1 MRFEVDDPDN
11 GDEEYS
17 VGDVLVIGFNMDT
30 NAPSCSGSGIARVS
44 CPIVNGSVVST
55 ALTDHLFSFSDPIG
69 ADYSGEWATPRRFMV
84 TILDPTG
91 ADVEQGRT
99 TVFVQGGIRNAAG
112 DALSADNQTSVLFG
126 DFGYLTEPRVE
137 RLTVVMAENKTVYTD
152 GDTLVLHLDMATRYS
167 TLGEAAPTSGDKAFV
182 DHLFGFSD
190 VLGADYSGAW
200 HDGESAACDEGGATT
215 LHPCFVILLLDARTG
230 AAASG
235 RTIAAPSVHMRSGSG
250 KSARLVE
257 RLGGNF
263 GWRRAPQLVS
273 LVAADA
279 DNSAF
284 GVSEGDTLTISFDLP
299 TDTGVDPPQ
308 PWGSGVGVGVTAGDK
323 VRVRVRVKVR
333 VSVRP

>member
-1 MRFEVDDPDN
+1 MPTFPLLTRFEVDDPDN

-30 NAPSCSGSGIARVS
+30 NAPSCTGSGIARVS

-152 GDTLVLHLDMATRYS
+152 GDT
-167 TLGEAAPTSGDKAFV
+167 
-182 DHLFGFSD
+182 
-190 VLGADYSGAW
+190 
-200 HDGESAACDEGGATT
+200 
-215 LHPCFVILLLDARTG
+215 
-230 AAASG
+230 
-235 RTIAAPSVHMRSGSG
+235 
-250 KSARLVE
+250 
-257 RLGGNF
+257 
-263 GWRRAPQLVS
+263 
-273 LVAADA
+273 
-279 DNSAF
+279 
-284 GVSEGDTLTISFDLP
+284 
-299 TDTGVDPPQ
+299 
-308 PWGSGVGVGVTAGDK
+308 VG
-323 VRVRVRVKVR
+323 
-333 VSVRP
+333 